1 MKRALNIQGCFRKCP
16 HPMRLK
22 LERMWL
28 FPHPLHPR
36 TPACM
41 TVHGEFSRCDW
52 QCIKSPGHD
61 IVTNSYFDCFYIF
74 LQVEPMQ
81 HYRICKENPRW
92 SNHSYKIFF
101 HCCLCWIC
109 FLSEYGFFFLKELY
123 LVLATRFSFKMCATW
138 PKIHTGAHTY
148 QRNTW
153 STVRMS
159 SNFKSNRSLE
169 IFSPKPTTNLRSME

>member
-61 IVTNSYFDCFYIF
+61 IVTNSYFDCFYPNIF

-92 SNHSYKIFF
+92 SNHSYKFFF

-109 FLSEYGFFFLKELY
+109 FLSEYGFFFLKRIVLGSCYPLFLQNVCYLAKDTHRCTYISEKY
-123 LVLATRFSFKMCATW
+123 LVHS
-138 PKIHTGAHTY
+138 
-148 QRNTW
+148 
-153 STVRMS
+153 
-159 SNFKSNRSLE
+159 
-169 IFSPKPTTNLRSME
+169 